1 MAEQM
6 TEGAQ
11 NSSIAEGLMTK
22 LKKWGPLIAIG
33 GLMAFGFS
41 QGWHHYLSLDAL
53 VRHRE
58 WLAAQVA
65 DHFVLMLGFYMIAY
79 ILAVALSF
87 PGASFLTI
95 AGGLLFGWAVG
106 GAATVLAAT
115 LGASVIFLATRSA
128 FGAALRARAGG
139 FVDRFSEGF
148 RDDAFNYLLF
158 LRLVPVF
165 PFWLINVV
173 PALFNVRLGSY
184 FLATLIGILPGTFAY
199 AFIGAG
205 LDSIIAAQKAA
216 NPTCATDPN
225 CSVTLDTSALITP
238 ELIAAFVALGVV
250 SLIPPILKAI
260 KKSRSGKESA

>member
-6 TEGAQ
+6 THSAQ
-11 NSSIAEGLMTK
+11 NNSSGSGLAGK

-41 QGWHHYLSLDAL
+41 QGWHHYLSLDSL

-58 WLAAQVA
+58 WLASQVSA
-65 DHFVLMLGFYMIAY
+65 HYGLMLGGYMLAY

-95 AGGLLFGWAVG
+95 AGGLLFGWAIG

-115 LGASVIFLATRSA
+115 VGASVIFLATRSA
-128 FGAALRARAGG
+128 FGASLRARAGG

-148 RDDAFNYLLF
+148 RDNAFSYLLF

-173 PALFNVRLGSY
+173 PALFNVRLGVY
-184 FLATLIGILPGTFAY
+184 FLATLVGILPGTFAY

-216 NPTCATDPN
+216 NPACATDPN

-250 SLIPPILKAI
+250 SLIPPALKAV
-260 KKSRSGKESA
+260 KKWRGSKESS

>member
-6 TEGAQ
+6 TQDAP
-11 NSSIAEGLMTK
+11 NSSNAASLATR

-58 WLAAQVA
+58 WLADQVA
-65 DHFVLMLGFYMIAY
+65 AHYFMMLGGYMLAY

-95 AGGLLFGWAVG
+95 AGGLLFGWAIG
-106 GAATVLAAT
+106 GAVTVLAAT
-115 LGASVIFLATRSA
+115 IGASVIFLAARSA
-128 FGAALRARAGG
+128 FGASLRARAGG
-139 FVDRFSEGF
+139 FVDRFSAGF
-148 RDDAFNYLLF
+148 RDNAFNYLLF

-173 PALFNVRLGSY
+173 PALFNVRLGTY

-199 AFIGAG
+199 GFIGAG

-216 NPTCATDPN
+216 NPACATDPG

-250 SLIPPILKAI
+250 SLIPPVLKAF
-260 KKSRSGKESA
+260 KNRRGGKESS